1 MDWTMIVLR
10 ILHILGGVYWAGTA
24 FLLVTAIEPTIR
36 DLGPE
41 GGKFLQR
48 LADKGKI
55 SSRSSA
61 AAGIT
66 VLAGLLMYWRVSGE
80 FSAAWM
86 VSGRGLALTIG
97 AVFGLAAFGV
107 GFGVTGQATRKMG
120 DLGKL
125 MQASGKP
132 PTPEQLAQVK
142 QLQERISAGGRA
154 TAIFLVITIVGMA
167 SAQYLLF

>member
-10 ILHILGGVYWAGTA
+10 ILHILGGVFWAGTA

-36 DLGPE
+36 DLGAE
-41 GGKFLQR
+41 GGKFMQR

-55 SSRSSA
+55 SARTSA

-66 VLAGLLMYWRVSGE
+66 IVTGLWMYWRVSGD

-97 AVFGLAAFGV
+97 GVFALVAFGV
-107 GFGVTGQATRKMG
+107 GYGVTGRASIKMA

-142 QLQERISAGGRA
+142 GLQERISAGGRA
-154 TAIFLVITIVGMA
+154 TAILLAITIVGMS

>member
-1 MDWTMIVLR
+1 MDWTMVVLR
-10 ILHILGGVYWAGTA
+10 ILHVFGGVYWAGTA
-24 FLLVTAIEPTIR
+24 FLLVTVIEPTIQ
-36 DLGPE
+36 DLGAE
-41 GGKFLQR
+41 GGKFMQR

-55 SSRSSA
+55 TPRVSA

-66 VLAGLLMYWRVSGE
+66 VLTGLLMYWPVSGE
-80 FSAAWM
+80 LSPAWLM
-86 VSGRGLALTIG
+86 SGHGLALTIG
-97 AVFGLAAFGV
+97 AVFALLAFGV
-107 GFGVTGQATRKMG
+107 GFGVTGRATLKMG

-142 QLQERISAGGRA
+142 QLQESISAGGRA
-154 TAIFLVITIVGMA
+154 TAILLAITIVGMA